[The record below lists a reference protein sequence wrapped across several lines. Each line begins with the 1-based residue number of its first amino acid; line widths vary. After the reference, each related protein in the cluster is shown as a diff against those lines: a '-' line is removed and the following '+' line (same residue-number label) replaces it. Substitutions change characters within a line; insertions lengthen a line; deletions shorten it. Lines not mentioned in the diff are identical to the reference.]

1 MNQYDQ
7 KKIVCYSAGCL
18 VVIGTFIQQQQQQ
31 YANTTYFDDDDED
44 YDENTTTSN
53 NTNTKNNNKQQLEVL
68 YAIAR
73 SVQIE
78 YEEGRIH
85 RYQVCELFIDWL
97 LLEVFETETAST
109 SVSASESAFLDFIR
123 NNLYILTTAA
133 TATPALSS
141 PSSLLPTAIMEQP
154 TDRTSLRRLLVQ
166 TSWIPY
172 VTGSSWTYKGR
183 MDGVF
188 SMGSHPPCAIQLGNY
203 NIRDQPTIK
212 ANMLNMNLSQRN
224 VQEFWSLGLN
234 YDYNKQL

>member
-1 MNQYDQ
+1 MVHLF
-7 KKIVCYSAGCL
+7 K
-18 VVIGTFIQQQQQQ
+18 

-154 TDRTSLRRLLVQ
+154 TDMHDEFETVVSTNLLDTVRHGFLVDIQ
-166 TSWIPY
+166 R
-172 VTGSSWTYKGR
+172 KNGR
-183 MDGVF
+183 YILDGIASAVCNPI
-188 SMGSHPPCAIQLGNY
+188 G
-203 NIRDQPTIK
+203 
-212 ANMLNMNLSQRN
+212 
-224 VQEFWSLGLN
+224 
-234 YDYNKQL
+234 